1 MWGLIEKMNRTA
13 MRENAFKCLYEV
25 EVQNDISEE
34 HIQMFFDNNDIV
46 EEDAKAYIFDVIN
59 GVSSNKEEIIDI
71 ISKHLVDSWK
81 YERVS
86 KVNKTLLKLAIYE
99 MLYKKLDFKIVINE
113 VVELAK
119 KYSEVLAPSFIN
131 GALANVVKNYNL
143 DK

>member
-1 MWGLIEKMNRTA
+1 

-25 EVQNDISEE
+25 EVQNDISKE
-34 HIQMFFDNNDIV
+34 HIEMFFENNNIV
-46 EEDAKAYIFDVIN
+46 EDEAKEYILDIIN
-59 GVSSNKEEIIDI
+59 GVSNSKDDIVDI

-99 MLYKKLDFKIVINE
+99 MLYKKIDFKIVINE

-119 KYSEVLAPSFIN
+119 KYSEVSAPSFIN
-131 GALANVVKNYNL
+131 GVLANVVKNYKL
-143 DK
+143 EE

>member
-1 MWGLIEKMNRTA
+1 MNRTA

-34 HIQMFFDNNDIV
+34 HIQMFFENNNIN
-46 EEDAKAYIFDVIN
+46 ENEAKEYILDVIN
-59 GVSSNKEEIIDI
+59 GVSASKEDI
-71 ISKHLVDSWK
+71 IEVITKHLIDSWK
-81 YERVS
+81 YDRVS

-119 KYSEVLAPSFIN
+119 KYSEVSAPSFIN
-131 GALANVVKNYNL
+131 GVLANVVKKYELN
-143 DK
+143 KS

>member
-1 MWGLIEKMNRTA
+1 MNRTA

-34 HIQMFFDNNDIV
+34 HIQMFFDNNNIAD
-46 EEDAKAYIFDVIN
+46 EDAKAYIFDIIN
-59 GVSSNKEEIIDI
+59 GVSSNKEEIIEI

-81 YERVS
+81 YDRVS

-99 MLYKKLDFKIVINE
+99 MLYKKIDFKIVINE

>member
-1 MWGLIEKMNRTA
+1 

-34 HIQMFFDNNDIV
+34 HIQMFFENNNIN
-46 EEDAKAYIFDVIN
+46 ENEAKEYILDVIN
-59 GVSSNKEEIIDI
+59 GVSASKEDI
-71 ISKHLVDSWK
+71 IEVITKHLIDSWK
-81 YERVS
+81 YDRVS

-119 KYSEVLAPSFIN
+119 KYSEVSAPSFIN
-131 GALANVVKNYNL
+131 GVLANVVKKYELN
-143 DK
+143 KS

>member
-1 MWGLIEKMNRTA
+1 MWGLIIKMNRTA

-34 HIQMFFDNNDIV
+34 HIQMFFENNNVVENDVKEYIIDI
-46 EEDAKAYIFDVIN
+46 IN
-59 GVSSNKEEIIDI
+59 GVSNNKDEIIDI

-99 MLYKKLDFKIVINE
+99 MLYKKIDFKIVINE

-119 KYSEVLAPSFIN
+119 KYSEVSAPSFIN
-131 GALANVVKNYNL
+131 GVLANVVKNYKL
-143 DK
+143 DE

>member
-1 MWGLIEKMNRTA
+1 MNRTA

-59 GVSSNKEEIIDI
+59 GVSSNNEEIIDI

>member
-1 MWGLIEKMNRTA
+1 MNRTA

-34 HIQMFFDNNDIV
+34 HIKMFFENNDIIENEV
-46 EEDAKAYIFDVIN
+46 KEYILDVIN
-59 GVSSNKEEIIDI
+59 GVSNSKEEIINI
-71 ISKHLVDSWK
+71 ISEHLVDSWK

-99 MLYKKLDFKIVINE
+99 MLYKKIDFKIVINE

-119 KYSEVLAPSFIN
+119 KYSEVSAPSFVN
-131 GALANVVKNYNL
+131 GVLANVVKNYKL
-143 DK
+143 EQ

>member
-46 EEDAKAYIFDVIN
+46 EDDAKAYIFDIIN
-59 GVSSNKEEIIDI
+59 GVSSNKEEIIEI

-99 MLYKKLDFKIVINE
+99 ILYKKIDFKIVINE

-131 GALANVVKNYNL
+131 GALANVVRNYNL

>member
-34 HIQMFFDNNDIV
+34 HIQLFFDNNNIV
-46 EEDAKAYIFDVIN
+46 EEEVKAYIFDIIN

-99 MLYKKLDFKIVINE
+99 ILYKKIDFKIVINE

-131 GALANVVKNYNL
+131 GALANVVRNYNL

>member
-1 MWGLIEKMNRTA
+1 MWGLIVEMNRTA

-34 HIQMFFDNNDIV
+34 HLQMFFENNNIT
-46 EEDAKAYIFDVIN
+46 EDEAKEYILDVIN
-59 GVSSNKEEIIDI
+59 GVSENKKEIIEI
-71 ISKHLVDSWK
+71 ISNHLVDSWK

-99 MLYKKLDFKIVINE
+99 ILYKKINFKIVINE

-119 KYSEVLAPSFIN
+119 KYSEASAPSFIN
-131 GALANVVKNYNL
+131 GALANVVKKYEL
-143 DK
+143 DN